1 MDVYPISE
9 DTLLILKN
17 IRCGDEMLDM
27 GTGNGEIA
35 IECAKRGS
43 KVTAVDIDPEA
54 IDYAR
59 KRARKEGVRIKFVLS
74 NLFENVQG
82 KYDTIVFNPPYLPG
96 EAKSIKDL
104 QWAGGEYGDDITIKF
119 LKEAWRYLKTY
130 GEIYI
135 ILSSFNRLNEI
146 LKMPYRFALLDKI
159 KLSFHEIYLYR
170 AEKLKN
176 GEL

>member
-17 IRCGDEMLDM
+17 VRCGRDVLDM

-54 IDYAR
+54 IDYA
-59 KRARKEGVRIKFVLS
+59 KTRARREGVKIKFIVS

-82 KYDTIVFNPPYLPG
+82 RYDTIIFNPPYLPG
-96 EAKSIKDL
+96 EAKSIKDM
-104 QWAGGEYGDDITIKF
+104 QWAGGKHGDDTTIRF
-119 LKEAWRYLKTY
+119 LDEAWKHLKPD

-135 ILSSFNRLNEI
+135 ILSSFNRIKEI
-146 LKMPYRFALLDKI
+146 LKMPYEFTLIDRM

-170 AEKLKN
+170 ARKN
-176 GEL
+176 